1 MFVRLVRIALIA
13 IGAVVA
19 WHGISLLLDMH
30 FADLRS
36 VVFWFAGGIIV
47 HDGVFAPL
55 CVALGFTGRRVL
67 PPTWWAPV
75 ACGAV
80 CTVALLALSVPVI
93 ERHGAVADNASVLDR
108 NYWAGLAVALLLVWV
123 IAGTAVVTAAVVK
136 RHSGSKRQ
144 LRG

>member
-1 MFVRLVRIALIA
+1 MFVRVVRIVLIA
-13 IGAVVA
+13 VGAIVA

-30 FADLRS
+30 FVDLRS

-47 HDGVFAPL
+47 HDGIFAPL
-55 CVALGFTGRRVL
+55 CVAFGFAGRRVL

-75 ACGAV
+75 VCGGV
-80 CTVALLALSVPVI
+80 CTVTLLALAVPVI
-93 ERHGAVADNASVLDR
+93 ARHGAVADNASVLDQ
-108 NYWAGLAVALLLVWV
+108 NYGAGLVTALLLVWV
-123 IAGTAVVTAAVVK
+123 ITGFAVWK